1 LLRELTP
8 SMKILLVEDD
18 EWIAESLVE
27 ALQDRRYAVDTA
39 TDGLA
44 AWELIQAFPYDLAI
58 LDLMLPKLDGVS
70 LCQRLRQANYAMP
83 ILMLTA
89 KDTALDKVMGLDA
102 GADDYLV
109 KPFDLSEL
117 LARVRALL
125 RRQTALIPAVLEWG
139 KLRLNPA
146 TGQADYAHQFLSLT
160 PKEFSLLEFIL
171 RSGGCLVR
179 PEAIL
184 NHLWPSEDP
193 PGKETIK
200 VHLRGLR
207 QKLRAAGADYDL
219 IETVYGLGYRL
230 KSVDE
235 G

>member
-139 KLRLNPA
+139 ELRLNPA
-146 TGQADYAHQFLSLT
+146 TGQADYARQFLSLT

-179 PEAIL
+179 PEEIL

-207 QKLRAAGADYDL
+207 QKLKAAGADHDL